1 MAFLQSAPPREPM
14 LRAPAI
20 VLLLIAALVAA
31 HLARLWLAPESD
43 AVIAQY
49 AFIPARYSAAFLN
62 AHGYNPGSLW
72 DRAFPFVSYIFLH
85 AGFVHLGMNCLWLL
99 ALGAAVARR
108 FGSLLFLLFFFICGI
123 AGAASVLVLDWGSLM
138 EVIGASGAISGLMG
152 AAIRTL
158 PVQRGWNFSGEE
170 PLLPLLSRPVLI
182 FTAAWIVINLLA
194 GLTSFGANL
203 TGGGVQPIAWQAHVG
218 GYLAGLLLAGP
229 FDRLRP
235 HDPVEV
241 FSQA

>member
-14 LRAPAI
+14 LRAPAA
-20 VLLLIAALVAA
+20 VLLLIAALVVA
-31 HLARLWLAPESD
+31 HLARLWLAPEQSD

-62 AHGYNPGSLW
+62 AHGYDPGSLW

-123 AGAASVLVLDWGSLM
+123 AGAAAVLALDWGSLM

-152 AAIRTL
+152 AAIRIL
-158 PVQRGWNFSGEE
+158 PVQRPWNLEG

-182 FTAAWIVINLLA
+182 FTAAWIAINLLME
-194 GLTSFGANL
+194 LTSFGANL
-203 TGGGVQPIAWQAHVG
+203 TGGGVQAIAWQAHVG
-218 GYLAGLLLAGP
+218 GYLAGLFLAGL

-235 HDPVEV
+235 HNPVEI
-241 FSQA
+241 FNQA